1 MIGMTRSLFARV
13 VTLLGAIFW
22 GPMAV
27 AADADRIEAQEAKRL
42 FEKGE
47 AIVVDVRTRSAWDL
61 GHVTGALHIP
71 LAEIDA
77 HLAQLPK
84 NKLIVAY
91 CT

>member
-1 MIGMTRSLFARV
+1 MPGTTRSVFARV
-13 VTLLGAIFW
+13 VALLGAVFW
-22 GPMAV
+22 GPMAM
-27 AADADRIEAQEAKRL
+27 AADADRVDALEAKRL

-47 AIVVDVRTRSAWDL
+47 AVIVDVRNRSAWDM

-71 LAEIDA
+71 LGELDA